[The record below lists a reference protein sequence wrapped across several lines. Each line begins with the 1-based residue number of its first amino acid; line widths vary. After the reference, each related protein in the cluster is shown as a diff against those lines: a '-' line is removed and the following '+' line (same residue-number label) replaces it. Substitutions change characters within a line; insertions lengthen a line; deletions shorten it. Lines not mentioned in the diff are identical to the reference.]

1 MAKSDSALVNAA
13 AAFDAELVTYS
24 RLGDLFLKTP
34 LNTLKHLERANQT
47 LGELADSEQRLQ
59 LAGKQLIEALSGARQ
74 QQENLSQSVIDY
86 APTVQAR
93 NQTLRDLMT
102 QMGALAGDVSQ
113 INTAVTG
120 QNGDAAEGAKQP
132 DPSEVSTKVLALSER
147 ADELSASCRA
157 ADFVELADQAHA
169 LHQRLKAIG
178 TKLQKAGGNYRR
190 QAATLGTCPVRSCW
204 SCCPGADGS
213 ASATQ

>member
-13 AAFDAELVTYS
+13 AAFDSELVTYS

-59 LAGKQLIEALSGARQ
+59 DAGKQLIEALTGARQ
-74 QQENLSQSVIDY
+74 QQEQLSQNVIDY

-102 QMGALAGDVSQ
+102 SMGELAGDVSQ
-113 INTAVTG
+113 LNTVVTG
-120 QNGDAAEGAKQP
+120 KNGDAAENATQP
-132 DPSEVSTKVLALSER
+132 DPAEVSTKVLGLSER
-147 ADELSASCRA
+147 AEQLSTTCRE
-157 ADFVELADQAHA
+157 ADFAELAEQAHA
-169 LHQRLKAIG
+169 LHQRLKSIG
-178 TKLQKAGGNYRR
+178 TKLQKAGGN
-190 QAATLGTCPVRSCW
+190 
-204 SCCPGADGS
+204 
-213 ASATQ
+213 